1 MKKIILFCL
10 FCFVMLGVG
19 AQDSYIKGRLSFQA
33 GMSRVKRET
42 IYLSGSMPQEYIS
55 YYTASGSYGVCNW
68 LETGLYM
75 GYHSFR
81 STTQMG
87 LVPFSGGRTYDK
99 PAISY
104 GIKAKVHVFPWF
116 IKKSDFRF
124 DLYVP
129 ANIGAI
135 YYHAVSDPLRP
146 PERGS
151 EMHMGVGFGAAAYL
165 TKHIGLYAEYVYT
178 RPFANRDFSYNENL
192 KSRLFFGASLKF

>member
-1 MKKIILFCL
+1 MKKTILLCL
-10 FCFVMLGVG
+10 FCFVLMGVV

-33 GMSRVKRET
+33 GLSRDKREVL
-42 IYLSGSMPQEYIS
+42 YSSEGHEEYIN
-55 YYTASGSYGVCNW
+55 YYTVSGNYGVCNW
-68 LETGLYM
+68 LETGLYL

-87 LVPFSGGRTYDK
+87 SGPFSFGRTYDK

-104 GIKAKVHVFPWF
+104 GLKAKVHVFPWF

-129 ANIGAI
+129 ANLGAI
-135 YYHAVSDPLRP
+135 YYHTVPNPLFA

-151 EMHMGVGFGAAAYL
+151 EMHMGVGLGAAVYL

-178 RPFANRDFSYNENL
+178 RTFTNIDHPYNKLL
-192 KSRLFFGASLKF
+192 KSRIFFGVSLKF